1 MLLTAVRWPSWRVPA
16 LAFGCA
22 HWALHALSHIVDTH
36 HRDGTTV
43 GLLEFAGLARGT
55 ALLAVALRRTMF
67 DATRRRR
74 CRAGGGDIAAH
85 HAAEVGADA
94 LARLRTRAGHLG
106 PQRAQPGRR
115 GQRAGVR
122 RIVAESVIFAY
133 GFASS
138 VPPSIDEST
147 PHFGAAPRGG
157 SEMLAAIRAMEQ
169 TVLSSGEYSDM
180 EGILLR
186 YDALRRR
193 CAAHRDDDAPRQ
205 VVGAS
210 GADG

>member
-1 MLLTAVRWPSWRVPA
+1 MLLTAVRWPSCRE
-16 LAFGCA
+16 G
-22 HWALHALSHIVDTH
+22 
-36 HRDGTTV
+36 
-43 GLLEFAGLARGT
+43 
-55 ALLAVALRRTMF
+55 
-67 DATRRRR
+67 RR
-74 CRAGGGDIAAH
+74 CLRLHCAAACSTRPVVGDVAP
-85 HAAEVGADA
+85 EVVISLLTTLPKWRPMRWRDFEPAQAIWG
-94 LARLRTRAGHLG
+94 RS
-106 PQRAQPGRR
+106 AQPGRR

-193 CAAHRDDDAPRQ
+193 CAAHRDDGAPRQ